1 MESIIAAGV
10 TGGLALLGVIITNIS
25 SNRKT
30 ENQIAINQALTN
42 EKIENLTKEVAKHNK
57 FAERL
62 PVVENEIEVLKDDVK
77 ELKSKVG

>member
-77 ELKSKVG
+77 ELKSKVS

>member
-30 ENQIAINQALTN
+30 ENQIAISQAVTN
-42 EKIENLTKEVAKHNK
+42 EKIENLTKEVTKHNK
-57 FAERL
+57 FAEKV
-62 PVVENEIEVLKDDVK
+62 PVMEEQIKVINHRVEDLEKKI
-77 ELKSKVG
+77 S